1 MKLIKFFCL
10 GIDVLVNNA
19 GIAFKMAS
27 TIPFLEQAKLTINTN
42 FTATLNVTKA
52 LLPLMNS
59 HSRMVM
65 VCSRIGAI
73 KPELQE
79 KFDSPSLTESE
90 LVVLME
96 QFIQDVAAGNHN
108 DKGWPSTA
116 YRVSMLGKNALTRL
130 MARQTATM
138 DDVLVNACCP
148 GWVKTDMAGPKAPL
162 CPDEGAETP
171 VLLTSLPAGSPT
183 GKFWYKKTVIPW
195 DTPFTYETT
204 WD

>member
-1 MKLIKFFCL
+1 MFRLPRA

-27 TIPFLEQAKLTINTN
+27 TVPFIEQAKITITTN
-42 FTATLNVTKA
+42 FTGTLNVTNA
-52 LLPLMNS
+52 LLPLMKA

-65 VCSRIGAI
+65 VCSRVGAI
-73 KPELQE
+73 KSDLQE
-79 KFDSPSLTESE
+79 KFDSPSLTEDQ
-90 LVVLME
+90 LIALME
-96 QFIQDVAAGNHN
+96 QFIQDVATGNHS

-116 YRVSMLGKNALTRL
+116 YRVSMLGKNALTRIT
-130 MARQTATM
+130 ARKAAVM

-162 CPDEGAETP
+162 SPDEGAETP
-171 VLLTSLPAGSPT
+171 VFLSGLPAGSPT
-183 GKFWYKKTVIPW
+183 GQFWYKKEVIPW

-204 WD
+204 